1 MKSIEIKFKS
11 PEETTEFINICSSF
25 ISDINIYD
33 GSIAIDAKSI
43 VSVFSLSQSK
53 VIRVEMISK
62 DKEEINRF
70 IDKIRKFEVTD

>member
-11 PEETTEFINICSSF
+11 PEDTTEFINICSSF

-43 VSVFSLSQSK
+43 ISVFSLSQSK
-53 VIRVEMISK
+53 SVRVEMISE
-62 DKEEINRF
+62 DKNEIDRF
-70 IDKIRKFEVTD
+70 IEKIRKFEV

>member
-1 MKSIEIKFKS
+1 MRSIEIRFRS
-11 PEETTEFINICSSF
+11 PEDTTDFIRICCSF

-53 VIRVEMISK
+53 TVRVEMISEDK
-62 DKEEINRF
+62 DEINRF
-70 IDKIRKFEVTD
+70 IEKIRKFEV